1 MQSFLLSQEMTI
13 RFAFFGGLLALLAA
27 WEVASPWRISALP
40 RLIRWRTNLGLSLA
54 GTLAVRIV
62 APAAAMGV
70 AIWCE
75 AREVGLFNQF
85 AVPLFLSL
93 PLSLLAL
100 DLLIYAQHAIFHHV
114 PLFWRMHRVHHADPE
129 IDVTTA
135 VRFHPIEILVSMGIK
150 MAAVAALGAPPVA
163 VLVFEVT
170 LNAMAMFN
178 HSNVA
183 LPPRIERMLRRVI
196 VTPDMHRIHHS
207 VRGDEHN
214 MNFGFNLS
222 VWDRLFRTYCDA
234 PCGGAENLRIGLDA
248 YKGTEPTRLFWSLAL
263 PFLGGAR
270 PNEASGEQR
279 RENA

>member
-1 MQSFLLSQEMTI
+1 MQSFLLTHESTI
-13 RFAFFGGLLALLAA
+13 RPAFFGGLLALLTA
-27 WEVASPWRISALP
+27 WEVASPWRASALP
-40 RLIRWRTNLGLSLA
+40 RLVRWRTNLGLSLA
-54 GTLAVRIV
+54 GALAVRIV
-62 APAAAMGV
+62 APTAAMGV
-70 AIWCE
+70 ALWCE

-85 AVPLFLSL
+85 EVPLALSL

-100 DLLIYAQHAIFHHV
+100 DLLIYAQHAAFHHV

-150 MAAVAALGAPPVA
+150 MAAVATLGAPPVA
-163 VLVFEVT
+163 VPVFEVT

-183 LPPRIERMLRRVI
+183 LPSRIERILRRVI

-207 VRGDEHN
+207 VRGDELN

-234 PCGGAENLRIGLDA
+234 PHGGANNLRIGLNA

-279 RENA
+279 QENA